1 MFDRFFAPT
10 IKEVPYPNLYDKIVN
25 LEQRVE
31 QLEEENIELNKKIT
45 NIQPVVYNI
54 TSKDQFTK

>member
-10 IKEVPYPNLYDKIVN
+10 IKELPYSNLYEIISDLRK
-25 LEQRVE
+25 RVE
-31 QLEEENIELNKKIT
+31 QLEKENIELNKRIT

-54 TSKDQFTK
+54 TGKDQFTK

>member
-10 IKEVPYPNLYDKIVN
+10 IKEVPYPNLHDKIVN
-25 LEQRVE
+25 LEKRVE
-31 QLEEENIELNKKIT
+31 QLEEENIELNKRIT